1 MERKGGSGAGHRKEL
16 NYPGLWQAAGPPPAG
31 RLPAGDKG
39 GGKLRGPAFKQARA
53 FLLALLVFVLTACAA
68 DPLTQMNFRA
78 REPFRSVDSI
88 FGDGVSVALLAASN
102 ADKGFEYRELLGDYT
117 EEALRS
123 RRPEVS
129 IVPYWD
135 ALSIINGGGLSADF
149 ARMLREYYATGILE
163 STRLQK
169 IGRLLGVRYI
179 IYPKLIEFKQ
189 GQSNRLSVFGLSL
202 FKTHESQIKLYMEV
216 WNTET
221 GRIAW
226 VGSAEANMASEKLMA
241 KPIPFEEI
249 TKYAIETLVQRIP

>member
-1 MERKGGSGAGHRKEL
+1 MARGGWSGAGYRADYHKR
-16 NYPGLWQAAGPPPAG
+16 GLWQGLARIGRAPAG
-31 RLPAGDKG
+31 NGRKG
-39 GGKLRGPAFKQARA
+39 ARHWSASRVARA
-53 FLLALLVFVLTACAA
+53 LVPALLVILLTACAA

-88 FGDGVSVALLAASN
+88 FGNGVSVALLSASN
-102 ADKGFEYRELLGDYT
+102 SDTGFEYRELLGDYM
-117 EEALRS
+117 EQALRS
-123 RRPEVS
+123 RRPEVK

-135 ALSIINGGGLSADF
+135 TLSIINGGGLSSDF
-149 ARMLREYYATGILE
+149 ARMLRGYYSTGILE

-179 IYPKLIEFKQ
+179 IYPKLVEFKQ

-202 FKTHESQIKLYMEV
+202 FKTHESHIKLYMEI

-249 TKYAIETLVQRIP
+249 TKFAIETLVQRIP